1 MWIVKVALQRPYTF
15 LVLAILI
22 LLMGVLSILR
32 TATDIFPAINIP
44 VVAAIWTYTGLQPE
58 EMASR
63 IVLTTERVAQT
74 TVNDVE
80 HTESQS
86 LNGIGVVKY
95 FFQPKADERLS
106 YGQITG
112 ISQTQLKNLP
122 PGTTP
127 PFILAYNAS
136 TVPIIQL
143 ALSSDTLSE
152 SQIFDIANNEIRTAL
167 ATVPGAS
174 IPYPYGGKQRQ
185 VQVDLDPQA
194 LRSKGLSGGDVIAA
208 ITSQNL
214 ILPAGTQKIGEL
226 EYFIG
231 INASPLQIEEM
242 NDLPISASTGQVTY
256 IRDVAHVYDGA
267 PPQTNIARLEGRRA
281 ALMTVLKNGSSS
293 TLDIINAI
301 KAKLPQIHSLAGPA
315 LKVEPIGDQSVFV
328 RASISGVIREAT
340 IAACLTG
347 LMILLFLGSWRSTL
361 IIFFSIPLSIL
372 ASIACLAA
380 LGETINIMTLG
391 GLALAVGILVD
402 DATVT
407 IENINSHLE
416 EGAEVVPAILEGARQ
431 IALPALVSTLSICIV
446 FVPMFMLAGIAKY
459 LFVPLAEAVVFA
471 MLASYLLSRTL
482 IPTLAMYWLQ
492 KHEGAREK
500 SEGGEEDGQ
509 RDRHGDVQDDGQGKG
524 QGGAAHGRRGGQDGG
539 EHGKGQ
545 KGSDER
551 PREGEVSEASVARAL
566 DQQAAERKAAEEK
579 AATEERERQKRAAE
593 EARRSQRGHGFG
605 GKVLD
610 VLRKPLDWMK
620 RFQQGFEHRFERI
633 RGGYHRLLEAAMRS
647 GMRFAALFLGAMVA
661 SAILAFPLGH
671 YLPGL
676 GQDFFPVVDAGQIKL
691 HFRARSGLRIEET
704 AALCDAVEARIRQVI
719 PGKELQSIVDNI
731 GLPYSGINLAY
742 STSAPVG
749 PNDADIF
756 IALKP
761 DHKPSADY
769 QRTLR
774 GLLVESFPSVTF
786 AFLPADIV
794 SQTLNFG
801 LPSPLDVQI
810 SGKDIEANRAYA
822 DELLQKMRNIP
833 GAVDLRVQQPYDYP
847 KFDVTVDRAKARELG
862 LTQQNV
868 ASNMLV
874 SLSGSF
880 QTSPSFWI
888 DPKSGTQYQVV
899 AQTPQSRL
907 DTLNDLQTTPLSGTG
922 SGSDSSS
929 SLQLQAAAS
938 SSLSGANSQLLAN
951 VATVKRDVAPA
962 VVSHYDAQTVFDIY
976 GSTQGADLGFISS
989 EVNKIL
995 KDTKGHVPK
1004 GSHVDV
1010 RGQVQTMTESFDG
1023 LLFGLMGAIVLVY
1036 LLIVVNFQSWL
1047 DPFIIIT
1054 ALPAAL
1060 AGIVWMLFLSHTT
1073 VSVPALTGAI
1083 MCMGVATANSV
1094 LVVSFA
1100 RERMDAGDDAFT
1112 AASKAGYSRFRPV
1125 MMTALAMI
1133 IGMIPMAL
1141 SLGEGA
1147 EQNAPLGR
1155 AVIGGL
1161 IFATVATLLFVPTV
1175 FVLIHGRKEQ
1185 VHR

>member
-22 LLMGVLSILR
+22 LLMGVLAIMR

-44 VVAAIWTYTGLQPE
+44 VVAAIWNYTGLQPE

-63 IVLTTERVAQT
+63 IVLTTERIAQT

-86 LNGIGVVKY
+86 LNGIGLVKY

-106 YGQITG
+106 YAQITG
-112 ISQTQLKNLP
+112 VSQTQLRNLP

-127 PFILAYNAS
+127 PYILAYNAS

-143 ALSSDTLSE
+143 ALSSDSLSE
-152 SQIFDIANNEIRTAL
+152 AQIFDIANNEIRTAL

-174 IPYPYGGKQRQ
+174 VPYPYGGKQRQ

-194 LRSKGLSGGDVIAA
+194 LRSRGLSGNDVTAAIAA
-208 ITSQNL
+208 QNL
-214 ILPAGTQKIGEL
+214 ILPAGTQKMGDL
-226 EYFIG
+226 EYYIG
-231 INASPLQIEEM
+231 LNASPLKIEEM
-242 NDLPISASTGQVTY
+242 NDLPIRASNGTVTY
-256 IRDVAHVYDGA
+256 IRDVAHVRDGA
-267 PPQTNIARLEGRRA
+267 PPQTNIARLEGKRA

-301 KAKLPQIHSLAGPA
+301 KSKLPQIRSLAGPA
-315 LKVEPIGDQSVFV
+315 LKIEPIGDQSIFV
-328 RASISGVIREAT
+328 RASISGVVREAT

-361 IIFFSIPLSIL
+361 IIFISIPLSIL
-372 ASIACLAA
+372 ASVACLAA

-416 EGAEVVPAILEGARQ
+416 EGAEVEDAILEGARQ

-446 FVPMFMLAGIAKY
+446 FVPMFLLAGIARY

-482 IPTLAMYWLQ
+482 IPTLSKYWLK
-492 KHEGAREK
+492 KHA
-500 SEGGEEDGQ
+500 
-509 RDRHGDVQDDGQGKG
+509 GKG
-524 QGGAAHGRRGGQDGG
+524 GGGDG
-539 EHGKGQ
+539 
-545 KGSDER
+545 S
-551 PREGEVSEASVARAL
+551 RE
-566 DQQAAERKAAEEK
+566 AE
-579 AATEERERQKRAAE
+579 Q
-593 EARRSQRGHGFG
+593 ARRNKSASDGSGSKVHG
-605 GKVLD
+605 VLHE
-610 VLRKPLDWMK
+610 PLDWMK
-620 RFQQGFEHRFERI
+620 SFQQGFERRFERV
-633 RGGYHRLLEAAMRS
+633 RDRYHVLLEAALHS
-647 GMRFAALFLGAMVA
+647 GERFAIIFLGAMVL

-676 GQDFFPVVDAGQIKL
+676 GQDFFPIVDAGQIKL

-704 AALCDAVEARIRQVI
+704 AALCDAVEARMRQVI
-719 PGKELQSIVDNI
+719 PAKELQSVVDNI
-731 GLPYSGINLAY
+731 GMPYSGINLAY

-749 PNDADIF
+749 PSDADIF

-761 DHKPSADY
+761 NHKASADY

-774 GLLVESFPSVTF
+774 GMLAESFPSVTF

-810 SGKDIEANRAYA
+810 SGKNLQANRAYA
-822 DELLQKMRNIP
+822 DELLQKMRSIP
-833 GAVDLRVQQPYDYP
+833 GAVDLRVQQAFDYP
-847 KFDVTVDRAKARELG
+847 KFNVDVDRTKAQELG

-888 DPKSGTQYQVV
+888 DPSSGTQYQVV
-899 AQTPQSRL
+899 AQTPQPRL
-907 DTLNDLQTTPLSGTG
+907 DTLNELQTTPLTG
-922 SGSDSSS
+922 S
-929 SLQLQAAAS
+929 A
-938 SSLSGANSQLLAN
+938 LSGGPNAQLLAN
-951 VATVKRDVAPA
+951 VATIRRDVAPA
-962 VVSHYDAQTVFDIY
+962 VVSHYDAQTVVDIY
-976 GSTQGADLGFISS
+976 GSAQGADLGFIAS

-995 KDTKGHVPK
+995 EDTKDHVPK
-1004 GSHVDV
+1004 GASVAV
-1010 RGQVQTMTESFDG
+1010 RGQVQTMTESFEG
-1023 LLFGLMGAIVLVY
+1023 LLLGLLGAVVLVY

-1047 DPFIIIT
+1047 DPFIIIM

-1112 AASKAGYSRFRPV
+1112 AASKAGFSRFRPV
-1125 MMTALAMI
+1125 LMTALAMI

-1161 IFATVATLLFVPTV
+1161 IFATVATLLFVPAV

-1185 VHR
+1185 AQR